1 MRTIHINY
9 IKRGLQLCIGL
20 VMVVHLGM
28 SVCAE
33 PLLKPGQRMVFLGDY
48 ITEHNMYTRYVA
60 NAFTLRYPGAAF
72 SFRNLE
78 RRGDTVQA
86 GNARLAH
93 DVLSLKPDVVVV
105 LCTNYEIKTVPFVS
119 FWPFTSATVGPYIA
133 GIRSLV
139 HELNKDGIKVV
150 LITPPCMELNKNWRF
165 KGDYNTDI
173 VAGLADAVKKIVADE
188 KLPCVDI
195 YTQMLDVMT
204 RMKADDSSY
213 TFIPWGNEPSHA
225 AQAVMAFAV
234 LKGLGFNDQP
244 ASLTLSV
251 RFGRMSAVKCTVNNL
266 QISDKKVSFSRT
278 DAALPT
284 YLDPEADKMKAYL
297 PFTKELNNY
306 PLTVSGL
313 SEGRWR
319 LTVQGIEVGVFT
331 TDELAAGVNLADKPG
346 PWAEMGKKINAI
358 TKLQDDIA
366 NNNWRIYT
374 QQVSCSDFP
383 GATIEKTRQSV
394 DALIDTF
401 EQARIKAT
409 SQRTWNWLLEKQ

>member
-1 MRTIHINY
+1 MKAQHINY
-9 IKRGLQLCIGL
+9 IKRGVVLCIAL
-20 VMVVHLGM
+20 VMGTILTTPIQ
-28 SVCAE
+28 AD

-48 ITEHNMYTRYVA
+48 ITEQNMYTRYVA
-60 NAFTLRYPGAAF
+60 NAFSLRYPGVSY

-86 GNARLAH
+86 GTARIQH
-93 DVLSLKPDVVVV
+93 DVLILKPDVAVV

-119 FWPFTSATVGPYIA
+119 FWPFTSATIGPYIA

-139 HELNKDGIKVV
+139 HELHNDGIKVV
-150 LITPPCMELNKNWRF
+150 LITPPCMELGKNWRF
-165 KGDYNTDI
+165 KGDYNTNI
-173 VAGLADAVKKIVADE
+173 VAGLADAVKKIAADE
-188 KLPCVDI
+188 KLPCVDL
-195 YTQMLDVMT
+195 YTLMLDVMT

-225 AQAVMAFAV
+225 AQSVMAYAV
-234 LKGLGFNDQP
+234 LKGLGFGDQP
-244 ASLTLSV
+244 ASLNINV
-251 RFGRMSAVKCTVNNL
+251 RFGRMSAAKCTVSGLHITDN
-266 QISDKKVSFSRT
+266 KVVFIRT

-297 PFTKELNNY
+297 PFSKELNNY

-313 SEGRWR
+313 SEGRWK

-331 TDELAAGVNLADKPG
+331 ADELAAGVNLTDKPG
-346 PWAEMGKKINAI
+346 PWTEMGKKVNAI

-374 QQVSCSDFP
+374 QQIPTSDFP
-383 GATIEKTRQSV
+383 EATIEKARQTV
-394 DALIDTF
+394 DALINTF